1 MLGVLIYLEAAGGA
15 ASCDILSQAHGTS
28 FYGGN
33 FARAD
38 MTDMARLEWSVS
50 TTCMS
55 RFGNIVLVLGSHA
68 FARRARS
75 MLRKLEYKS

>member
-1 MLGVLIYLEAAGGA
+1 VLGVLIYLEAAGGA

-55 RFGNIVLVLGSHA
+55 RFGNIVLVLGFSCICPKGTQHVEK
-68 FARRARS
+68 ARV
-75 MLRKLEYKS
+75 